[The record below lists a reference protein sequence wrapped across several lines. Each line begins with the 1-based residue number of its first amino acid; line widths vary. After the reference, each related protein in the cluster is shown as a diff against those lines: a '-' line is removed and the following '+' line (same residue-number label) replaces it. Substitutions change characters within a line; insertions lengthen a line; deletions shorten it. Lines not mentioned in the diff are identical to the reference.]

1 MFFDKMH
8 ATLSEP
14 AARRTAL
21 WRRPWR
27 RLPGAVFFC
36 LVVLASLPI
45 TVVAGN
51 ADDAKSGIPGVQR
64 ELLHQMPLPD
74 SPGRIVTALTI
85 ELAPGAV
92 VGAHRHGGFVY
103 VYLLEG
109 RIRSQLEGQDPV
121 EYRSGQ
127 SWTEPAEVLHSRTE
141 NPSTTEPAK
150 FLAVIYSDAD
160 AVITRPEKDNH

>member
-1 MFFDKMH
+1 MLLDKMR
-8 ATLSEP
+8 ATVSEP
-14 AARRTAL
+14 PARRVAS
-21 WRRPWR
+21 WR
-27 RLPGAVFFC
+27 RLSGAVFCC
-36 LVVLASLPI
+36 LVVMASLLI
-45 TVVAGN
+45 TVAAGN
-51 ADDAKSGIPGVQR
+51 AHDAKPGIPGVQR
-64 ELLHQMPLPD
+64 ELLGQMPLPD

-92 VGAHRHGGFVY
+92 VGPHRHGGFVY

-121 EYRSGQ
+121 EYSTGQ

-150 FLAVIYSDAD
+150 FLAVIYSEAD
-160 AVITRPEKDNH
+160 AVITRPEAGN